1 MKKIFRL
8 PKPKLAGISLTVPG
22 ESVKVVLACLVP
34 SAIDVAV
41 MVTLALVGTVLGAA
55 YVVGV
60 PLAVVALVIVPHAF
74 EHVLVSC
81 VSVQLTP
88 WLLESLLTVG
98 VNGVLFNAA
107 VAFTGMIPL
116 GGEIETVIAGTVIC
130 IEPCWLWSE
139 SEVATILTCTSLAGG
154 VVGAV

>member
-1 MKKIFRL
+1 MIFKL

-22 ESVKVVLACLVP
+22 ESVMVALACLVP

-41 MVTLALVGTVLGAA
+41 MVTLGLVGTVLGAA

-60 PLAVVALVIVPHAF
+60 PLTVVALVIVPHAF
-74 EHVLVSC
+74 VQALVSC

-116 GGEIETVIAGTVIC
+116 VGEIETVMAGTVIC
-130 IEPCWLWSE
+130 IEPC
-139 SEVATILTCTSLAGG
+139 
-154 VVGAV
+154 